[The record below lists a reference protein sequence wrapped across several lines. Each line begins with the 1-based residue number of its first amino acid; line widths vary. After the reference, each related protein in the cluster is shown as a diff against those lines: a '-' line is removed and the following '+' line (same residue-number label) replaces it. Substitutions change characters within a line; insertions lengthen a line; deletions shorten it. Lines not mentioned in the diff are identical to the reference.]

1 MFRHSSWQTATG
13 NAAAVKERGTMKILA
28 LQSGTRIGGTEL
40 MAFSTLSRFDHRNF
54 EITVCFLCR
63 EGPLSDLYRAQGI
76 KVLHLGN
83 GVSFASTW
91 RLWKFLTRTHF
102 DLIEIYGL
110 RVNVIGRLIGRLTGH
125 RRMVTLQRSVDT
137 WRRFWHIWLDR
148 LTSRWI
154 TLYVSNTQ
162 AAANRLQATEKIHP
176 SKIKV
181 IENGINTSAFD
192 QTKKGLVRAELAIEL
207 TRPVVTC
214 VANFKEVKGHRFLID
229 AIDAIRNQYPN
240 ICLWLVGDGPLRPEI
255 ERQVNRLKLENVV
268 MILGQ
273 RSDIPEIL
281 ADTDIFVL
289 TSLWEGMPNAVLEA
303 MAGQLPVVAT
313 RVGGIPEMIVDGES
327 GYLVP
332 PGDPTAIVDALA
344 SLLDDPKHRHEMGN
358 AGYLRVRSYF
368 NIDAKVREFENTYQ
382 ALINT
387 LGTKVAN

>member
-1 MFRHSSWQTATG
+1 MNILSLQA
-13 NAAAVKERGTMKILA
+13 GTWV
-28 LQSGTRIGGTEL
+28 GGTEL
-40 MAFSTLSRFDHRNF
+40 MALSILSQFDRSKF
-54 EITVCFLCR
+54 EITVCFLYQG
-63 EGPLSDLYRAQGI
+63 GPISDLYRAQGI
-76 KVLHLGN
+76 RVHNLGN
-83 GVSFASTW
+83 GVSLASIW
-91 RLWKFLTRTHF
+91 RLWKLLSRTRF

-110 RVNVIGRLIGRLTGH
+110 RMNVIGRLIGRLTGH
-125 RRMVTLQRSVDT
+125 RLIVTLQRSVDP

-148 LTSRWI
+148 LTSHWV
-154 TLYVSNTQ
+154 TLYVSNTIS
-162 AAANRLQATEKIHP
+162 AATRLQIKEKIR
-176 SKIKV
+176 STKIKV
-181 IENGINTSAFD
+181 IENGVNTSVYNQA
-192 QTKKGLVRAELAIEL
+192 QRGLIRAEFNIDPSRLVI
-207 TRPVVTC
+207 TC
-214 VANFKEVKGHRFLID
+214 VANFKEVKGHIFLID
-229 AIDAIRNQYPN
+229 AIEAIRNQYPN

-255 ERQVNRLKLENVV
+255 ERQVSRLELDNTI

-327 GYLVP
+327 GYLVL
-332 PGDPTAIVDALA
+332 PGDPTAIADALA
-344 SLLDDPKHRHEMGN
+344 SLLEDPKHRHEMGN
-358 AGYLRVRSYF
+358 AGYLRVQSYF